1 MNCFKIRHHLQYK
14 VVWRGGGTG
23 DYLGVLSEAPL
34 NGDNKGIKARKPQDK
49 IFFKFI
55 FLISKHI

>member
-1 MNCFKIRHHLQYK
+1 MEG
-14 VVWRGGGTG
+14 GGGTG

-55 FLISKHI
+55 FSISKHI